1 MEIKTDRL
9 LIRELRPE
17 DERAFIDMASDGSLT
32 DIFGDCRDCR
42 QWMGGWIREARA
54 LYEADDPFRDYLAY
68 AVETRK
74 DHVVVGSVGST
85 YYEDSRQVG
94 VTYFIGGAHR
104 GRGYMTEALRAF
116 AEHLLRTYPLE
127 QLCAAVRAAN
137 PASGRVLEKAGFLR
151 TGTRLY
157 QDLHDSR
164 EELYH
169 FYRLTRDLLLKKGGT
184 PWDL

>member
-1 MEIKTDRL
+1 MEIITDRL

-17 DERAFIDMASDGSLT
+17 DEQPFIDMASDGSLT
-32 DIFGDCRDCR
+32 DIFGDCRDC
-42 QWMGGWIREARA
+42 QTWMGGWILEARA

-68 AVETRK
+68 AVETR
-74 DHVVVGSVGST
+74 DNHVVIGSIGST
-85 YYEDSRQVG
+85 FYEDSRQVG
-94 VTYFIGGAHR
+94 VTYFTGAAYR

-116 AEHLLRTYPLE
+116 AGHLLRTYPLE

-137 PASGRVLEKAGFLR
+137 PGSGRVLEKAGFVR
-151 TGTRLY
+151 IGTGPY

-169 FYRLTRDLLLKKGGT
+169 FYRLSRNLLLEKGGT